1 MALDRVSFIETVAV
15 TPGSYTTANI
25 TIDAQGR
32 VVAAASGT
40 GGGVAAGTV
49 APFTQASAPTGW
61 TQVTTFNNTSV
72 RVVSGAGGGSG
83 GTIPF
88 TTLFSPTS
96 SYSGAVSITS
106 GQVGA
111 TTLTSTQLA
120 SHNHTLTLAAA
131 GNMNCGGGVYWDSC
145 SDIGFTATVISD
157 AAGLNGSHTHSLV
170 GAAASGSFTSNFD
183 LQYVDFLFASK
194 N

>member
-25 TIDAQGR
+25 TIDDQGR
-32 VVAAASGT
+32 VVAATSGT
-40 GGGVAAGTV
+40 GAVAAGTV

-61 TQVTTFNNTSV
+61 TQVTTYNNTSV

-96 SYSGAVSITS
+96 SYSGTVSITS

-120 SHNHTLTLAAA
+120 SHNHTLTLNTAS
-131 GNMNCGGGVYWDSC
+131 NLNCGGGLNLDSC
-145 SDIGFTATVISD
+145 TNVQDNRTFTSD

-170 GAAASGSFTSNFD
+170 GAVAGGSFTSNFD

>member
-106 GQVGA
+106 GQVGGTVLSEA
-111 TTLTSTQLA
+111 QLP
-120 SHNHTLTLAAA
+120 SHDHSSIINT
-131 GNMNCGGGVYWDSC
+131 GGGSWSQ
-145 SDIGFTATVISD
+145 G
-157 AAGLNGSHTHSLV
+157 GSQFGTYGGTTQSTGNNETHTHSLV
-170 GAAASGSFTSNFD
+170 GAAASGSFTSNFN